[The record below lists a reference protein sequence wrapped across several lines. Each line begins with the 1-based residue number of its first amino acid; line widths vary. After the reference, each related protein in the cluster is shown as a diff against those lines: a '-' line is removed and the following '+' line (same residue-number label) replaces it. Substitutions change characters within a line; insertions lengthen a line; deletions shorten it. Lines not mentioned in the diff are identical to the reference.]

1 MSTDSDKPTYLYKL
15 VPSTSPVPELSA
27 LPEALPLSDLDAKS
41 GFIHLSTA
49 HQVGGTLKHFFAEDP
64 HVWVLKIAFA
74 KVEDKI
80 RWESP
85 DAKVCGP
92 RPGEGLFPH
101 LYNGPKLGK
110 AEIEDVARWERGNGW
125 DEALEKANN
134 WLVY

>member
-1 MSTDSDKPTYLYKL
+1 MSSDVPTYLYKL
-15 VPSTSPVPELSA
+15 VPSSAPVPEPSA
-27 LPEALPLSDLDAKS
+27 LPDVLPLSDLDAQS

-49 HQVGGTLKHFFAEDP
+49 PQIAGTLKHFFADEA
-64 HVWVLKIAFA
+64 HVYVLKLSWA
-74 KVEDKI
+74 KVADKI

-92 RPGEGLFPH
+92 RPDEGLFPH

-110 AEIEDVARWERGNGW
+110 EEVEDVARWEKGENW
-125 DEALEKANN
+125 DEALEKAHS